1 MNAATKRHMSSVAAL
16 GCILCRRLGYFG
28 TPAELHHPRTGTGAG
43 RRAPDTDVIPLCPI
57 HHRLGNESLHAMGR
71 KAFER
76 HYGLTELDLL
86 ADTRALIAERESK
99 VS

>member
-1 MNAATKRHMSSVAAL
+1 MRAADKRHMTAVAEL
-16 GCILCRRLGYFG
+16 GCVLCRRLGYIG

-43 RRAPDTDVIPLCPI
+43 RRAPDTDVIPLCPT

-76 HYGLTELDLL
+76 HYGLTEIDLL
-86 ADTRALIAERESK
+86 EDTRALLDQEKISA
-99 VS
+99 